1 MTQSAGRHAHDHH
14 GRVDVAGLPDAR
26 IDKHAAHRRNF
37 HRILGEQEPRH
48 VEIVDRHVP
57 KQPSGDPH
65 VFQRGRRRIPTRDH
79 SQFDGADLA
88 GNDSIPDRGVTRI
101 ETPVESDLNGN
112 ASILNHARAL
122 IHARDIQMDRFLAE
136 HCLASACRSLDQVAM
151 RVGSGSDQHSVNF
164 RIF

>member
-1 MTQSAGRHAHDHH
+1 MAQGAGRHAHDHH
-14 GRVDVAGLPDAR
+14 SRVNVAGLPYAR

-65 VFQRGRRRIPTRDH
+65 VVQRGRRRIPTRDH

-112 ASILNHARAL
+112 ASIPNHASAL
-122 IHARDIQMDRFLAE
+122 IHASDI
-136 HCLASACRSLDQVAM
+136 
-151 RVGSGSDQHSVNF
+151 
-164 RIF
+164 